1 MIERR
6 SLLIG
11 TGALAAWALIEAVAG
26 TRALA
31 ATASMSARRW
41 LDEQEAVA
49 QALRAG
55 SLRPAAWQAAVER
68 LGAEVDRTELLAQTD
83 FVRLRAGFDFRDGQP
98 AKRYVN
104 FPEDADVPKLSY
116 GLAFF
121 GFRKGQVITPHG
133 HRNMVS
139 AHMAVAG
146 AFRARTFD
154 RLRDEDAALIL
165 QPATDLRM
173 RVGDSSTMSSERQN
187 IHWFVAEA
195 DDSATL
201 DVIIDNLD
209 PAAPARYVIDLVD
222 PAGGQRLGDGSIRA
236 PLIDWAQSLARYS

>member
-6 SLLIG
+6 SLLAG
-11 TGALAAWALIEAVAG
+11 TGALTAWALLEAVGG

-31 ATASMSARRW
+31 ALPSANARGW
-41 LDEQEAVA
+41 LAEQEAIA

-55 SLRPAAWQAAVER
+55 QLRPAAWQMAVER
-68 LGAEVDRTELLAQTD
+68 LGAGVDRTELLAQTD
-83 FVRLRAGFDFRDGQP
+83 FARLRAGFDFKDGQP
-98 AKRYVN
+98 SKRFVS
-104 FPEDADVPKLSY
+104 FPADAGIPKLSY

-121 GFRKGQVITPHG
+121 GFRKGQVVTPHG

-165 QPATDLRM
+165 RPATDLRM
-173 RVGDSSTMSSERQN
+173 QVGDSSTMSSERQN

-195 DDSATL
+195 DESATL

-209 PAAPARYVIDLVD
+209 PGAPDRYVIDLVD
-222 PAGGQRLGDGSIRA
+222 PAGGQRLGDGTIRA